1 MKVSG
6 CTKYEV
12 QYATNRSYF
21 DSNPDQVHSRT
32 VENVTHTEITGIET
46 GYQYFFRLR
55 AYNSNDQVSGWSA
68 IKSLKLGKT
77 PGAPTTWSSTTTATV
92 GESVRLYWVHNSEDT
107 STVNRGR
114 EIVHRETDPQFSG
127 EPTNRQVKDYAT
139 SLLSQLSSV
148 EYTISYSHGYCPVRL
163 YDCVRL
169 NYERAGLMDIKA
181 KVTRQSIECKP
192 GCKVTETAVFTT
204 NLWR

>member
-1 MKVSG
+1 MPRYIYKGPVMEFNTLLADIWEGETVAPSG
-6 CTKYEV
+6 KK
-12 QYATNRSYF
+12 ARS
-21 DSNPDQVHSRT
+21 NLT
-32 VENVTHTEITGIET
+32 
-46 GYQYFFRLR
+46 YQF
-55 AYNSNDQVSGWSA
+55 
-68 IKSLKLGKT
+68 
-77 PGAPTTWSSTTTATV
+77 
-92 GESVRLYWVHNSEDT
+92 T

>member
-1 MKVSG
+1 MSWMWKKPRNPEQWLSCLLYTSIGKCNVSADKAFIIG
-6 CTKYEV
+6 NGTYDK
-12 QYATNRSYF
+12 RS
-21 DSNPDQVHSRT
+21 NALT
-32 VENVTHTEITGIET
+32 VDWSGNITAPNLT
-46 GYQYFFRLR
+46 
-55 AYNSNDQVSGWSA
+55 S
-68 IKSLKLGKT
+68 
-77 PGAPTTWSSTTTATV
+77 PGAVSYTHLP
-92 GESVRLYWVHNSEDT
+92 T

-181 KVTRQSIECKP
+181 CLLYTSRCV
-192 GCKVTETAVFTT
+192 
-204 NLWR
+204 

>member
-1 MKVSG
+1 MNNEKIVKHIHWG
-6 CTKYEV
+6 
-12 QYATNRSYF
+12 ANNSYR
-21 DSNPDQVHSRT
+21 NNYVI
-32 VENVTHTEITGIET
+32 V
-46 GYQYFFRLR
+46 L
-55 AYNSNDQVSGWSA
+55 WSDYTWEQFNLGPEPY
-68 IKSLKLGKT
+68 IKGKT
-77 PGAPTTWSSTTTATV
+77 MKQHYNFGKAITSKMNVVEVYYSGSHDNYFARVVNDDP
-92 GESVRLYWVHNSEDT
+92 NSPT

>member
-1 MKVSG
+1 MPDW
-6 CTKYEV
+6 TKSMEQTFEYYV
-12 QYATNRSYF
+12 VDPGTWCDKSQ
-21 DSNPDQVHSRT
+21 
-32 VENVTHTEITGIET
+32 ITDMIQSGIEWDDIY
-46 GYQYFFRLR
+46 GIPNVVEVYYSGSHDNYFARVVNDDP
-55 AYNSNDQVSGWSA
+55 NS
-68 IKSLKLGKT
+68 
-77 PGAPTTWSSTTTATV
+77 P
-92 GESVRLYWVHNSEDT
+92 T

>member
-1 MKVSG
+1 M
-6 CTKYEV
+6 
-12 QYATNRSYF
+12 
-21 DSNPDQVHSRT
+21 VHSTLWGNTKDERKI
-32 VENVTHTEITGIET
+32 VIKENT
-46 GYQYFFRLR
+46 
-55 AYNSNDQVSGWSA
+55 
-68 IKSLKLGKT
+68 
-77 PGAPTTWSSTTTATV
+77 
-92 GESVRLYWVHNSEDT
+92 T

-169 NYERAGLMDIKA
+169 NYERAGLIDIKA

>member
-1 MKVSG
+1 MAKLVWD
-6 CTKYEV
+6 EV
-12 QYATNRSYF
+12 GKKLY
-21 DSNPDQVHSRT
+21 
-32 VENVTHTEITGIET
+32 ET
-46 GYQYFFRLR
+46 GVSKGVLYPQENGTYPKGVAWNGLTAVNVVEVYFSGSHDNYFARVVNDDP
-55 AYNSNDQVSGWSA
+55 NS
-68 IKSLKLGKT
+68 
-77 PGAPTTWSSTTTATV
+77 P
-92 GESVRLYWVHNSEDT
+92 T

-127 EPTNRQVKDYAT
+127 EPTDQQVKDYAT

-169 NYERAGLMDIKA
+169 NYERAGLIDVKA
-181 KVTRQSIECKP
+181 KVIRQSIECKP